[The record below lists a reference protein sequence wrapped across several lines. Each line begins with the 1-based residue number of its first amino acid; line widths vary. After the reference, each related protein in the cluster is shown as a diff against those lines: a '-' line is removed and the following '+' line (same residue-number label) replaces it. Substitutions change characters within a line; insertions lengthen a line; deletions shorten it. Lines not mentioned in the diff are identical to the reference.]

1 MEISPLVILAIGI
14 GTILALIVVLRTNA
28 FLALIVAAILV
39 SLLSPGAPYE
49 KISRVGIEF
58 GKQAGNIG
66 IVIGLAAII
75 GQCMMDSGAA
85 DRIVRSFLRLF
96 GEKRASWALAGS
108 GYVLGIPVFFDTVF
122 YLLVPLARSLFRQ
135 TGKNYL
141 LYVLAISA
149 GGAIT
154 HTLVPPTPGP
164 LVVAGLLGVDLGKM
178 ILVGMVVA
186 APVAMIGLAVSKL
199 FDRMMPILARDL
211 PGMKEYEP
219 LPDSALP
226 PLWVSVLP
234 VALPVLLIGAST
246 LFTSLSKREF
256 LQSPAA
262 QVEFAAAV
270 STATVAKQ
278 PPPKSIGDLKDEET
292 WLRNPTTPLQ
302 RTAQFA
308 KLFGDPIFAL
318 LMSAVIAM
326 GLLVV
331 QRKLN
336 LTQLGQTVELA
347 LMSGGL
353 IILITSAGGAFGA
366 MLRTAGIGGAISE
379 MMGEGGATGAGLL
392 ILAFGVSSIIKIAQ
406 GSSTVAMIT
415 AAGIIM
421 AMLEGGTELPF
432 DAVYLALAIGGGSL
446 VCSWMNDSG
455 FWIVAKMSGFTELEA
470 LKAWTVMLAVM
481 GTTALGVVLVLSQV
495 IPFPMGQG

>member
-1 MEISPLVILAIGI
+1 MALPPLVILAIGI
-14 GTILALIVVLRTNA
+14 GTILALIVLLRANA
-28 FLALIVAAILV
+28 FLALIIAAILV

-49 KISRVGIEF
+49 KISRVGVEF

-122 YLLVPLARSLFRQ
+122 YLLVPLARSLYRQ
-135 TGKNYL
+135 TGKNFL

-186 APVAMIGLAVSKL
+186 APVAMIGLAVSKA
-199 FDRMMPILARDL
+199 FDRVMPIPARDL

-270 STATVAKQ
+270 SNAMVAKQ
-278 PPPKSIGDLKDEET
+278 PPPKSIADLKDEET
-292 WLRNPTTPLQ
+292 WLRKPTTPLQ

-318 LMSAVIAM
+318 LISAVVAM

-366 MLRTAGIGGAISE
+366 MLRAAGIGGAISD

-392 ILAFGVSSIIKIAQ
+392 VLAFGVSSIIKIAQ

-495 IPFPMGQG
+495 IPYPMGQG

>member
-1 MEISPLVILAIGI
+1 VLA
-14 GTILALIVVLRTNA
+14 
-28 FLALIVAAILV
+28 
-39 SLLSPGAPYE
+39 
-49 KISRVGIEF
+49 
-58 GKQAGNIG
+58 
-66 IVIGLAAII
+66 
-75 GQCMMDSGAA
+75 
-85 DRIVRSFLRLF
+85 
-96 GEKRASWALAGS
+96 
-108 GYVLGIPVFFDTVF
+108 IPVFFDTVF
-122 YLLVPLARSLFRQ
+122 YLLVPLARSLYKQ
-135 TGKNYL
+135 TGKNFL

-164 LVVAGLLGVDLGKM
+164 LVVAGQLGVDLGKM
-178 ILVGMVVA
+178 ILIGIVVS
-186 APVAMIGLAVSKL
+186 APVAVVGLLVSGAFNRL
-199 FDRMMPILARDL
+199 MPLPMREL

-219 LPDSALP
+219 LPDSELP

-234 VALPVLLIGAST
+234 VVLPVLLIGAST
-246 LFTSLSKREF
+246 LFTSLARREF
-256 LQSPAA
+256 LPSPEAQAA
-262 QVEFAAAV
+262 FDAAVADAAA
-270 STATVAKQ
+270 KKL
-278 PPPKSIGDLKDEET
+278 PPPKTVADLRDIDET
-292 WLRNPTTPLQ
+292 WLRNPTTTLQ
-302 RTAQFA
+302 RTAQLF

-318 LMSAVIAM
+318 LLSSVISM
-326 GLLVV
+326 VLLVV

-336 LTQLGQTVELA
+336 LTQLAQTVELA

-353 IILITSAGGAFGA
+353 IILITAAGGAFGA
-366 MLRTAGIGGAISE
+366 MLRAAGIGGAISE
-379 MMGEGGATGAGLL
+379 LLGEGGASGAGLL
-392 ILAFGVSSIIKIAQ
+392 LLAFCVSSIIKIAQ

-481 GTTALGVVLVLSQV
+481 GTTALGVVLVLSQ
-495 IPFPMGQG
+495 ILPFPMGQG